1 MRSLSEIDTISK
13 RASKAKGFSWGVAE
27 EIGKCIKQLELFGL
41 PGIKNL
47 NQYLKIYDQNKF
59 QKIKLISKLNI
70 SENKFHCPISSGI
83 GFLDQIKS
91 LEKLKSLEFNKIA
104 YPILFLSFASRAS
117 EVLGKKILV
126 KLDEKEF
133 ILNFNQSIFG
143 NYSKNEIWENANSVS
158 INFLDNNNSFSED
171 EWKEM
176 TKFANETFVEES
188 DELKEKS
195 AGAGLTD
202 NDSRR

>member
-13 RASKAKGFSWGVAE
+13 RAVRAKGFSWGASE
-27 EIGKCIKQLELFGL
+27 EIGKSVKLLELFGL
-41 PGIKNL
+41 PGLKNL

-59 QKIKLISKLNI
+59 QKTKLISESNV
-70 SENKFHCPISSGI
+70 SEKNYLCPISLGI
-83 GFLDQIKS
+83 SFLDQINTLNKYNS
-91 LEKLKSLEFNKIA
+91 IEFNKVA
-104 YPILFLSFASRAS
+104 YPILFLSFASRGS
-117 EVLGKKILV
+117 EVLGKKILISF
-126 KLDEKEF
+126 DEKEF

-143 NYSKNEIWENANSVS
+143 NYYKNEIWENANIVN
-158 INFLDNNNSFSED
+158 IKFLKNYNSFNEI
-171 EWKEM
+171 EWQEM

-202 NDSRR
+202 ND

>member
-13 RASKAKGFSWGVAE
+13 RALRAKGFSWGISE
-27 EIGKCIKQLELFGL
+27 EIGKSVKQLELFGL
-41 PGIKNL
+41 PGLKNL

-59 QKIKLISKLNI
+59 QQIKLISKTNI

-83 GFLDQIKS
+83 GFLDQVKS
-91 LEKLKSLEFNKIA
+91 LEKLNSVEFKKIA

-143 NYSKNEIWENANSVS
+143 NYSKNEIWENANSVL
-158 INFLDNNNSFSED
+158 INFLDNNNLFSDD

-202 NDSRR
+202 ND

>member
-13 RASKAKGFSWGVAE
+13 RALRAKGFSWGISE
-27 EIGKCIKQLELFGL
+27 EIGKSVKQLELFGL
-41 PGIKNL
+41 PGLKNL
-47 NQYLKIYDQNKF
+47 NQYLKIYEQNKF
-59 QKIKLISKLNI
+59 QQIKLVSKTNI

-91 LEKLKSLEFNKIA
+91 LEKLNSVEFNKIA
-104 YPILFLSFASRAS
+104 YPILFLSFVSRAS
-117 EVLGKKILV
+117 EVLGKKILI
-126 KLDEKEF
+126 KMDEKEF

-143 NYSKNEIWENANSVS
+143 NYSKNEIWENANTVL
-158 INFLDNNNSFSED
+158 INFLDNNNSFSEK

-202 NDSRR
+202 ND

>member
-13 RASKAKGFSWGVAE
+13 RALRAKGFSWGISE
-27 EIGKCIKQLELFGL
+27 EIGKSIKQLELFGL
-41 PGIKNL
+41 PGLKNL

-59 QKIKLISKLNI
+59 QKIKLVSKTNISK
-70 SENKFHCPISSGI
+70 NKFYCPINSGI

-91 LEKLKSLEFNKIA
+91 LEKLNSIEFNKIA
-104 YPILFLSFASRAS
+104 YPILFLSFVSRAS
-117 EVLGKKILV
+117 EVLGKKILI
-126 KLDEKEF
+126 KMDEKEF

-143 NYSKNEIWENANSVS
+143 NYSKNEIWEKANTVL
-158 INFLDNNNSFSED
+158 INFLENNNSFSEE

-176 TKFANETFVEES
+176 TNFANDTFVDES

-202 NDSRR
+202 ND

>member
-13 RASKAKGFSWGVAE
+13 RALRAKGFSWGTSE
-27 EIGKCIKQLELFGL
+27 EIGKSIKQLELFGL
-41 PGIKNL
+41 PGLKNL

-59 QKIKLISKLNI
+59 QQIKLVSKTNI

-83 GFLDQIKS
+83 SFLDQIKS
-91 LEKLKSLEFNKIA
+91 LEKLYAVEFNKIA
-104 YPILFLSFASRAS
+104 YPILFLAFVSRAS
-117 EVLGKKILV
+117 EVLGKKILL
-126 KLDEKEF
+126 KMDEKEF

-143 NYSKNEIWENANSVS
+143 NYSKNEIWENANTVL
-158 INFLDNNNSFSED
+158 INFLDNSNSFSEE

-176 TKFANETFVEES
+176 NKFANDTFVDES

-202 NDSRR
+202 ND

>member
-13 RASKAKGFSWGVAE
+13 RAVRAKGFSWGVSE
-27 EIGKCIKQLELFGL
+27 EIGKSIKLLELFGL

-59 QKIKLISKLNI
+59 QKTKLISESNV
-70 SENKFHCPISSGI
+70 SEKNYLCPISLGI
-83 GFLDQIKS
+83 SFLDQINTLNKYNS
-91 LEKLKSLEFNKIA
+91 IEFNKVA
-104 YPILFLSFASRAS
+104 YPILFLSFASRGS
-117 EVLGKKILV
+117 EVLGKKILISF
-126 KLDEKEF
+126 DEKEF

-143 NYSKNEIWENANSVS
+143 NYYKNEIWENANIVN
-158 INFLDNNNSFSED
+158 IKFLENYNSFNEI
-171 EWKEM
+171 EWQEM
-176 TKFANETFVEES
+176 TRFASETFVEES

-202 NDSRR
+202 ND

>member
-13 RASKAKGFSWGVAE
+13 RASRAKGFSWGVSE
-27 EIGKCIKQLELFGL
+27 EIGKCVKQLELFGL

-59 QKIKLISKLNI
+59 QKIKLVSKSNI

-202 NDSRR
+202 ND

>member
-13 RASKAKGFSWGVAE
+13 RASRAKGFSWGVSE
-27 EIGKCIKQLELFGL
+27 EIGKCVKQLELFGL

-59 QKIKLISKLNI
+59 QKIKLISKSNI
-70 SENKFHCPISSGI
+70 SENKIHCPISLGI

-143 NYSKNEIWENANSVS
+143 NYSKNEIWENANTVL
-158 INFLDNNNSFSED
+158 INFLENNNSFSED

-176 TKFANETFVEES
+176 AKFANETFVEES

-202 NDSRR
+202 ND

>member
-13 RASKAKGFSWGVAE
+13 RASRAKGFSWGISE
-27 EIGKCIKQLELFGL
+27 EIGKSVKQLELFGL
-41 PGIKNL
+41 PGLKNL
-47 NQYLKIYDQNKF
+47 NQYLKIYEQSKF
-59 QKIKLISKLNI
+59 HQIKILSKTNI
-70 SENKFHCPISSGI
+70 SENKFHCPISTGI

-91 LEKLKSLEFNKIA
+91 LEKLKSVEFNKVA

-117 EVLGKKILV
+117 EVLGKKILI
-126 KLDEKEF
+126 KMDEKEF
-133 ILNFNQSIFG
+133 ILNFNQSVFG
-143 NYSKNEIWENANSVS
+143 NYSKNEIWENANNVL
-158 INFLDNNNSFSED
+158 INFLDNNNSFSEE

-202 NDSRR
+202 ND

>member
-27 EIGKCIKQLELFGL
+27 EIGKCVKQLELFGL

-59 QKIKLISKLNI
+59 QKIKLISKSNI

-143 NYSKNEIWENANSVS
+143 NYSKNEIWENANSVL

-202 NDSRR
+202 ND

>member
-13 RASKAKGFSWGVAE
+13 RALRAKGFSWGISE

-41 PGIKNL
+41 PGLKNL

-59 QKIKLISKLNI
+59 QKVKLVSKKNI
-70 SENKFHCPISSGI
+70 SENKFHCPINSGI
-83 GFLDQIKS
+83 SFLDQIKS
-91 LEKLKSLEFNKIA
+91 LETLGSIQFNKIA
-104 YPILFLSFASRAS
+104 YPVLFLPFASRAS
-117 EVLGKKILV
+117 EVLGKKILI
-126 KLDEKEF
+126 KMDEKEF

-143 NYSKNEIWENANSVS
+143 NYSKNEIWENANTVLIS
-158 INFLDNNNSFSED
+158 FLNNNNSFSEQ

-202 NDSRR
+202 ND

>member
-13 RASKAKGFSWGVAE
+13 RASRAKGFSWGVSE
-27 EIGKCIKQLELFGL
+27 EIGKCVKQLELFGL

-59 QKIKLISKLNI
+59 QKIKLISKSNI

-83 GFLDQIKS
+83 SFLDQIKS

-202 NDSRR
+202 ND

>member
-27 EIGKCIKQLELFGL
+27 EIGKCVKQLELFGL

-143 NYSKNEIWENANSVS
+143 NYSKNEIWENANSVL
-158 INFLDNNNSFSED
+158 INFLDNNNSFSDE

-176 TKFANETFVEES
+176 TKIANETFVEES

-202 NDSRR
+202 ND

>member
-13 RASKAKGFSWGVAE
+13 RALRAKGFSWGTSE
-27 EIGKCIKQLELFGL
+27 EMGKSIKQLELFGL
-41 PGIKNL
+41 PGLKNL

-59 QKIKLISKLNI
+59 QQIKLISKSNI
-70 SENKFHCPISSGI
+70 SENKFYCPISSGI

-202 NDSRR
+202 ND

>member
-13 RASKAKGFSWGVAE
+13 RASKSKGFSWGVAE

-59 QKIKLISKLNI
+59 QQIKLISKSNI
-70 SENKFHCPISSGI
+70 SENKFYCPISSGI

-143 NYSKNEIWENANSVS
+143 NYSKNEIWENANSVL
-158 INFLDNNNSFSED
+158 INFLDNNNSFSEE

-202 NDSRR
+202 ND

>member
-1 MRSLSEIDTISK
+1 MRSLGEIDTISK

-27 EIGKCIKQLELFGL
+27 EIGKCVKQLELFGL

-59 QKIKLISKLNI
+59 QKIKLISKSNI
-70 SENKFHCPISSGI
+70 SENKFHCPISLGI

-143 NYSKNEIWENANSVS
+143 NYSKNEIWENANSVL
-158 INFLDNNNSFSED
+158 INFLDNNNSFSEE
-171 EWKEM
+171 EWKEI

-202 NDSRR
+202 ND

>member
-27 EIGKCIKQLELFGL
+27 EIGKCVKQLELFGL

-91 LEKLKSLEFNKIA
+91 LEKLKSLEFNKIV

-202 NDSRR
+202 ND

>member
-13 RASKAKGFSWGVAE
+13 RASRAKGFSWGVSE
-27 EIGKCIKQLELFGL
+27 EIGKCVKQLELFGL

-59 QKIKLISKLNI
+59 QKIKLISKSNI
-70 SENKFHCPISSGI
+70 SENKIHCPISSGI

-91 LEKLKSLEFNKIA
+91 LEKLKSLKFNKIA

-143 NYSKNEIWENANSVS
+143 NYSKNEIWENANSVL
-158 INFLDNNNSFSED
+158 INFLDNNNSFSEE
-171 EWKEM
+171 EWKEI

-202 NDSRR
+202 ND

>member
-59 QKIKLISKLNI
+59 QKIKLISKSNI
-70 SENKFHCPISSGI
+70 SENKFHCPISLGI

-143 NYSKNEIWENANSVS
+143 NYSKNEIWKNANSVS
-158 INFLDNNNSFSED
+158 INFLDNNNSFGED

-202 NDSRR
+202 ND

>member
-13 RASKAKGFSWGVAE
+13 RALRAKGFSWGISE
-27 EIGKCIKQLELFGL
+27 EIGKSVKQLELFGL
-41 PGIKNL
+41 PGLKNL

-59 QKIKLISKLNI
+59 KQVKLVSKTNI

-91 LEKLKSLEFNKIA
+91 LEKLNSVEFNKIA
-104 YPILFLSFASRAS
+104 YPILFLSFVSRAS
-117 EVLGKKILV
+117 EVLGKKILI
-126 KLDEKEF
+126 KMDEKEF

-143 NYSKNEIWENANSVS
+143 NYSKNEIWENANIIL
-158 INFLDNNNSFSED
+158 INILDNKNSFSEE

-176 TKFANETFVEES
+176 SEFANETFVDES

-202 NDSRR
+202 ND

>member
-13 RASKAKGFSWGVAE
+13 RASRAKGFSWGISE
-27 EIGKCIKQLELFGL
+27 EIGKSVKQLELFGL
-41 PGIKNL
+41 PGLKNL
-47 NQYLKIYDQNKF
+47 NQYLKIYEQSKF
-59 QKIKLISKLNI
+59 HQIKILSKTNI

-91 LEKLKSLEFNKIA
+91 LEKLKSVEFNKVA

-117 EVLGKKILV
+117 EVLGKKILI
-126 KLDEKEF
+126 KMDEKEF
-133 ILNFNQSIFG
+133 ILNFNQSVFG
-143 NYSKNEIWENANSVS
+143 NYSKNEIWEKANNVL
-158 INFLDNNNSFSED
+158 INFLDNNNSFSEE

-176 TKFANETFVEES
+176 TKFATQTFVDES

-202 NDSRR
+202 ND

>member
-13 RASKAKGFSWGVAE
+13 RALRAKGFSWGIAE
-27 EIGKCIKQLELFGL
+27 EIGKSVKQLELFGL
-41 PGIKNL
+41 PGLKNL
-47 NQYLKIYDQNKF
+47 NQYLKIYEQNKF
-59 QKIKLISKLNI
+59 KQVKIISKTNI
-70 SENKFHCPISSGI
+70 CENKFHCPISTGI

-91 LEKLKSLEFNKIA
+91 LEKLNLVEFNKIA
-104 YPILFLSFASRAS
+104 YPILFLSFVSRAS
-117 EVLGKKILV
+117 EVLGKKILI
-126 KLDEKEF
+126 KMDEKEF

-143 NYSKNEIWENANSVS
+143 NYSKNEIWENANTVL
-158 INFLDNNNSFSED
+158 INFLENNNSFSED

-202 NDSRR
+202 ND

>member
-13 RASKAKGFSWGVAE
+13 RAVRAKGFSWGVSE
-27 EIGKCIKQLELFGL
+27 EIGKSIKLLELFGL

-59 QKIKLISKLNI
+59 QKTKLISESNV
-70 SENKFHCPISSGI
+70 SEKNYLCPISLGI
-83 GFLDQIKS
+83 SFLDQINTLNKYNS
-91 LEKLKSLEFNKIA
+91 IEFNKVA
-104 YPILFLSFASRAS
+104 YPILFLSFASRGS
-117 EVLGKKILV
+117 EVLGKKILISF
-126 KLDEKEF
+126 DEKEF
-133 ILNFNQSIFG
+133 VLNFNQSIFG
-143 NYSKNEIWENANSVS
+143 NYYKNEIWENANIVN
-158 INFLDNNNSFSED
+158 IKFLENYNSFNEI
-171 EWKEM
+171 EWQEM

-202 NDSRR
+202 ND